1 MAGGRVPSVACGV
14 CECNE
19 ADLGLADKIDGSVR
33 RTPYGPD
40 RGRLLRADG
49 LILIVKDT
57 SLGGLV
63 LGELF
68 PLRDGPA
75 PLSCPSTKGRLHEPG
90 VFNAPRAA
98 MTLAPTTPAVSS
110 SSLMTTGR
118 LRVASGSERW

>member
-49 LILIVKDT
+49 LILIVKT
-57 SLGGLV
+57 SAGWGFMVNMLESCGAN
-63 LGELF
+63 F
-68 PLRDGPA
+68 QGP
-75 PLSCPSTKGRLHEPG
+75 
-90 VFNAPRAA
+90 
-98 MTLAPTTPAVSS
+98 
-110 SSLMTTGR
+110 
-118 LRVASGSERW
+118 